1 MLISTHTQ
9 SLAKICQFVLKILS
23 GNYIPAKIKGH
34 NSGTNERK
42 MTCNNLNLE
51 LVNINAHKI
60 FGENLPFC
68 SQDIVRKR
76 IYDGRTDGRTN
87 VMTDN
92 PNPI

>member
-1 MLISTHTQ
+1 
-9 SLAKICQFVLKILS
+9 
-23 GNYIPAKIKGH
+23 
-34 NSGTNERK
+34 

-60 FGENLPFC
+60 FGENLSFY

-76 IYDGRTDGRTN
+76 IYDRRTDDRTN